1 VIQIIF
7 NGFVTGIVI
16 TLPALAITLLFGV
29 LKFPNFAVGAML
41 TLAAYI
47 VFTLNVLFELNLFI
61 STIIAAIF
69 FGFFLIVID
78 QITFAKLRVS
88 GGNSITLMVCS
99 LGLGFVLENIARL
112 IYGNNAKSFAIELA
126 RPFFFLDIRMNREQM
141 ITIIV
146 STLAMVFMYVLLKH
160 MSIGRAMR
168 AVSDNTSLSLVRG
181 IDSPLI
187 IRWTWFISGVLL
199 TIGGVLIG
207 MDRAIEPPMGS
218 SYLIAIFAAAI
229 LGGLGSPLGAFV
241 GSLVI
246 GIVSELST
254 LVIPPNYR
262 IGIPLAVIALI
273 LIFRPQG
280 IFGKP
285 NIKK

>member
-1 VIQIIF
+1 MIQIIF

-78 QITFAKLRVS
+78 QLTFAKLRVRGS
-88 GGNSITLMVCS
+88 SSITLMVCS

-112 IYGNNAKSFAIELA
+112 IYGNNAKSFAVELA

-168 AVSDNTSLSLVRG
+168 AVSDNPSLSLVRG

-187 IRWTWFISGVLL
+187 IKWTWFISGVLL

>member
-1 VIQIIF
+1 MMQIIF

-69 FGFFLIVID
+69 FGFLLIVID

-88 GGNSITLMVCS
+88 GSSSITLMVCS

-168 AVSDNTSLSLVRG
+168 AVSDNPSLSLVRG